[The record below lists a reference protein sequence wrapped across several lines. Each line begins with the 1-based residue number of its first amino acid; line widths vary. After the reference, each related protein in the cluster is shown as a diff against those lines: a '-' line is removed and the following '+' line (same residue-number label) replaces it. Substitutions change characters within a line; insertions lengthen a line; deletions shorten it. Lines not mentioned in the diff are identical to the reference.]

1 MSSELEY
8 NPYHESWP
16 GQELL
21 NSGKELPKLPARPD
35 RMVLTLDHA
44 RSYVIMNSQK
54 GVLAWYPAGY
64 LLNDRESDWDTEKLE
79 DDIRSEMSRRGIN
92 GGFSLFDMELSKAE
106 QVLLSEVQ
114 VDELISLTGGVSVS
128 SKESDFE

>member
-1 MSSELEY
+1 
-8 NPYHESWP
+8 
-16 GQELL
+16 
-21 NSGKELPKLPARPD
+21 
-35 RMVLTLDHA
+35 MVLTLDHA